1 MATLGL
7 TVFFAV
13 VVAISALCGLVR
25 GLNKSV
31 IRIIT
36 LALAVILTFVI
47 AAPVTT
53 AIMDHIQIDGMS
65 LGELILEGI
74 ASSDAIYDIMEAVP
88 AIREMVLVLPA
99 FAASF
104 LVFPLVFWV
113 LKFITWI
120 IFACVQ
126 KPLRKLIFKEKFDT
140 EEAQTASTGVRVA
153 KRFGGLGV
161 GIVTGIVIFAMIVT
175 PFFGVFSM
183 LPSSDSMGQVMDIMV
198 EQEVLS
204 AEDVDMI
211 RQIYG
216 VTDCT
221 IVRLYGAVG
230 VSSAGKAYLN
240 SVSKFEVDGQTFYLA
255 EELDAVLNMLQT
267 AMDSKLMDL
276 LAATDDEEALLALL
290 ADKAFVD
297 SLMNSVF
304 QSKIISNAV
313 PELVAT
319 AMQGMASSMAV
330 PANKQEVYNNMMENV
345 AAAVR
350 DSDVDFVGIHA
361 YEQANNVAASYVRSA
376 PYKTFSPEEIMT
388 EEEYEMEVRKL
399 VELTQQ
405 ISKALDRAL
414 SGDNAAFAD
423 SVASCI
429 VDQVKTQAAENGEE
443 TLGSFDASGVQS
455 AISSIDA
462 SAIEAD
468 NAGALL
474 EQLTDQDK
482 FETDV
487 ATMDTIVET
496 IRETVKN
503 AFADETKAAEAASTL
518 ASVVTN
524 LADAVSGAM
533 DADGNLDAGKLDFEK
548 VASAVTSLQN
558 SNLKGVG
565 SSLLD
570 MVASGDLGDSGMV
583 SDMMGAVKEGYDNG
597 EDVGSTINAAGALLG
612 LGSAMSGEG
621 ESNQEAVVNSLASLI
636 NNLNDFTIG
645 LLPSI
650 LSADTFSSM
659 GVPAEYAQ
667 ATYDVIETLLKEL
680 MKQKGAENYDNE
692 VKAILSLYTLLTNG
706 VEQFAGENIADLAG
720 SARESEAVFNT
731 LISISVSNPFGIE
744 IGDEAVRAELIQTIE
759 NEYAQSSK
767 TDKEHSIY
775 GAIATLLGLDAEVNL
790 G

>member
-13 VVAISALCGLVR
+13 VVAISALFGLVR

-36 LALAVILTFVI
+36 LALAVVLTFVI

-53 AIMDHIQIDGMS
+53 AIMDNIQIEGMT
-65 LGELILEGI
+65 LGELIMDSIG
-74 ASSDAIYDIMEAVP
+74 ASDELQDIMEALP
-88 AIREMVLVLPA
+88 AIREMILVLPA

-126 KPLRKLIFKEKFDT
+126 KPLRKLIFKDSCDPD
-140 EEAQTASTGVRVA
+140 EAAKAPTGIRVA

-175 PFFGVFSM
+175 PVFGVFSM
-183 LPSSDSMGQVMDIMV
+183 LPPSDSLESVLDFLV
-198 EQEVLS
+198 EQEELS

-211 RQIYG
+211 HQIYD
-216 VTDCT
+216 VTDCAL
-221 IVRLYGAVG
+221 VRLYGAVG
-230 VSSAGKAYLN
+230 ITSAGRAYLN
-240 SVSKFEVDGQTFYLA
+240 SVSKIEVDGQTLYLA
-255 EELDAVLNMLQT
+255 EELHSLLNMLQT
-267 AMDSKLMDL
+267 AMDSRLMDVL
-276 LAATDDEEALLALL
+276 TATDKKEALFALIS
-290 ADKAFVD
+290 DKAFVD
-297 SLMNSVF
+297 SLMNDVF
-304 QSKIISNAV
+304 QSRIISNAI

-361 YEQANNVAASYVRSA
+361 YEQANNVAASYARSA
-376 PYKTFSPEEIMT
+376 PCKTFSPEEIMT

-443 TLGSFDASGVQS
+443 TLGSFDASSVQS
-455 AISSIDA
+455 AISSIDS

-468 NAGALL
+468 DAGALL
-474 EQLTDQDK
+474 EQLADQDK

-503 AFADETKAAEAASTL
+503 AFADETKAAETASTL

-558 SNLKGVG
+558 SNLKDVG

-570 MVASGDLGDSGMV
+570 MVASSELGDNSMV
-583 SDMMGAVKEGYDNG
+583 SDMLGAVKDGYEKG
-597 EDVGSTINAAGALLG
+597 EDIGGTIGTAGALINLG
-612 LGSAMSGEG
+612 AAMGGSGEQG
-621 ESNQEAVVNSLASLI
+621 QEAMVNSLTSLI

-650 LSADTFSSM
+650 LSVDTIASM

-680 MKQKGAENYDNE
+680 MKLKGAEDYENE
-692 VKAILSLYTLLTNG
+692 VNSILSLYNLATSGT
-706 VEQFAGENIADLAG
+706 EDFTEDDIAGLVG
-720 SARESEAVFNT
+720 YAVNSDAIYNT
-731 LISISVSNPFGIE
+731 LMSVSTSNPFGIQIE
-744 IGDEAVRAELIQTIE
+744 DEAVRADLIKAIE
-759 NEYAQSSK
+759 DHYAQSGQTQREK
-767 TDKEHSIY
+767 DIFN
-775 GAIATLLGLDAEVNL
+775 AVAMLLGLDAEVNL